1 MLILG
6 TSRAYRHF
14 YTDQLEKLANKSFFN
29 LGLNASGFKSEN
41 ELLRYYLKYN
51 NYPKEII

>member
-1 MLILG
+1 VLILG